1 MTRLKDGHI
10 GKRYKQN
17 EFDHY
22 EIGMERLILQ
32 DLLSKNTCNFTED
45 IAYNY
50 VDIINEF

>member
-22 EIGMERLILQ
+22 EIGMERLNLRICYLKIHVILQ
-32 DLLSKNTCNFTED
+32 RILL
-45 IAYNY
+45 
-50 VDIINEF
+50 IIMLI

>member
-1 MTRLKDGHI
+1 MTRLKEGHI
-10 GKRYKQN
+10 VKRHKQN

-22 EIGMERLILQ
+22 EIGIDRLILQ
-32 DLLSKNTCNFTED
+32 DLLSKKICNFTEE

>member
-22 EIGMERLILQ
+22 EIGMDRLILQ
-32 DLLSKNTCNFTED
+32 DLLSKNTCNFTEE
-45 IAYNY
+45 IAYN
-50 VDIINEF
+50 